1 MTDPAVQQALARL
14 AELSPNHG
22 ARDELLVPLLSASPF
37 LGRFLLAHPETLAS
51 LVELPPSRDK
61 DAWLV
66 FLAARAPRTE
76 PEARF
81 AERLRVARHEAFVAI
96 GVRELVTGDP
106 IATGVSLSAFAAAVL
121 EHALAYAEHL
131 MAERYGAPL
140 LSDGARCG
148 AVVLGMGELGG
159 EELSFGSELDLVY
172 AYAGDH
178 GATDGARGLGAVIDL
193 HTYHS
198 RLFAKLTQLV
208 CEPGD
213 EGLVFR
219 VDLDARPE
227 GRTGPICNSAEA
239 LERYYESFGHDAER
253 LAWIKAR
260 PVAGDLALGARVVAS
275 LEPFVFRRHLD
286 YGFAEDVL
294 AMKRRIDQSSARLGQ
309 KPGFNVKLGR
319 GGLRELAFAVQTLQ
333 LAWGGR
339 LPDLRERH
347 MPTAIQRL
355 ALAGLVDQAEADGLL
370 GAYRFLRRVE
380 HVLQLEEDGQSRV
393 LPVEAVGRRK
403 VAALVLPGEGDPS
416 ARFETALDDHRKQ
429 VRAAFDG
436 VFASAERER
445 ATSGTE
451 GQLDV
456 AIDPEADPEA
466 RDEAL
471 VALGFAR
478 AELARGRLD
487 TLSRRPESPFHPKQ
501 AAGVHGDL
509 GRKILQAIAL
519 TPDPD
524 AALSHVDGLLRALRH
539 RRAAL
544 DQLDEDPRRLTALA
558 NLFGTSHY
566 LSRLLVRSPGLLDRL
581 VFDGKEPIVRTR
593 HDMARLLDQEIA
605 QVAQSAGS
613 EAAAELELVLT
624 AARRFQ
630 TAEILRVGF
639 FDLAGL
645 IDEPGSQLS
654 DLAEVIVCA
663 LVRAVRAELAG
674 RMGRD
679 VSQVPQLTAVALGD
693 FGARA
698 LAYGAPLELAFV
710 VPDDADPALALRMSR
725 AVVTALSV
733 SSVEGGLYRLDARQ
747 RPTGTQGPLSVAA
760 SRWREHHF
768 GEAAAGVPARA
779 EAWEHE
785 TVLHARALGDAP
797 ASIQALVGELRDH
810 ATDVLASDP
819 AASGLAALD
828 GLVRLGLVPDGD
840 VQALSESR
848 RFLRRLDNRLAI
860 VQEVEAES
868 HALLGADPAT
878 WSASDRD
885 HMRRLALRMGYGD
898 RSERAGAEAAIAL
911 YKDVLRHREV
921 VADVGARLAQIRA
934 ARAAPHPG

>member
-14 AELSPNHG
+14 AELSPLHG
-22 ARDELLVPLLSASPF
+22 AKDELLVPLLAASPF
-37 LGRFLLAHPETLAS
+37 LGRFLLAHPETLTS
-51 LVELPPSRDK
+51 LAELPPSRDK
-61 DAWLV
+61 DAWLA
-66 FLAARAPRTE
+66 FLASRAPRTE

-106 IATGVSLSAFAAAVL
+106 IATGVMLSAFAAAVL

-131 MAERYGAPL
+131 MAERYGVPRTPE
-140 LSDGARCG
+140 GTRCG

-172 AYAGDH
+172 AYSGDQ

-208 CEPGD
+208 SEPGD

-227 GRTGPICNSAEA
+227 GRTGPLCNSAEA
-239 LERYYESFGHDAER
+239 LERYYESFGHDGER

-260 PVAGDLALGARVVAS
+260 PVAGDLALGARIVSS

-339 LPDLRERH
+339 LPDLRARH
-347 MPTAIQRL
+347 TPMAIQRL

-380 HVLQLEEDGQSRV
+380 HLLQLEEDGQSRV
-393 LPVEAVGRRK
+393 LPVEAAGRRK
-403 VAALVLPGEGDPS
+403 VATLVMPGDGDAS
-416 ARFETALDDHRKQ
+416 ARFEIALDDHRKR

-445 ATSGTE
+445 AASAIE

-456 AIDPEADPEA
+456 ALDLEAEPEG

-471 VALGFAR
+471 MALGFVR
-478 AELARGRLD
+478 AELARSRLD
-487 TLSRRPESPFHPKQ
+487 ALARRPESPFHPKQ
-501 AAGVHGDL
+501 AAGAHGDL
-509 GRKILQAIAL
+509 GRKILLAVAH

-581 VFDGKEPIVRTR
+581 VFDGKEPIARTR
-593 HDMARLLDQEIA
+593 HDMARLLDQEIV
-605 QVAQSAGS
+605 QVAQAAGG
-613 EAAAELELVLT
+613 EAAADLELVLT

-630 TAEILRVGF
+630 TAEILRIGF

-645 IDEPGSQLS
+645 VEEPGGQLS
-654 DLAEVIVCA
+654 DVAEVIVCA
-663 LVRAVRAELAG
+663 LVRAVRRDLADK
-674 RMGRD
+674 MGRD
-679 VSQVPQLTAVALGD
+679 VAAVPPLSAVALGD
-693 FGARA
+693 FGARE
-698 LAYGAPLELAFV
+698 LTYGAPLELAFV

-733 SSVEGGLYRLDARQ
+733 SSVEGVLYRLDARQ

-760 SRWREHHF
+760 SRWRDHHF
-768 GEAAAGVPARA
+768 GDPAAGVPARA
-779 EAWEHE
+779 EVWEHE
-785 TVLHARALGDAP
+785 IVLHARVIGDAP
-797 ASIQALVGELRDH
+797 ASIQALVTELREH
-810 ATDVLASDP
+810 AIEVLASDVT
-819 AASGLAALD
+819 ASPLSALEGLTKN
-828 GLVRLGLVPDGD
+828 GLVPGSDA
-840 VQALSESR
+840 QALSESR

-911 YKDVLRHREV
+911 YKDVQRHRKV

-934 ARAAPHPG
+934 ARVSTPPG